1 VQTVHGF
8 LADVAVAV
16 VAVALLWCLILAV
29 LARPG
34 GRWFDRLQRVVTLS
48 IAVAAAVGVIA
59 FVLGAR
65 PDDGLHLLYGGL
77 AVIILPVA
85 RSFRSGESRRDALL
99 MLAGCALLGG
109 VLYRL
114 FTTG

>member
-16 VAVALLWCLILAV
+16 VAVAAVWCVVLAV

-34 GRWFDRLQRVVTLS
+34 GRWFDRLQRVIILS
-48 IAVAAAVGVIA
+48 IAAAAAAGAIV
-59 FVLGAR
+59 FVLGSR
-65 PDDGLHLLYGGL
+65 PDDGLHLLYGGV
-77 AVIILPVA
+77 AIIILPVA
-85 RSFRSGESRRDALL
+85 RSFRSGASRRDALL

-109 VLYRL
+109 VLFRL